1 MSKLETRCSSTS
13 FLLFFLHGSSTVVDT
28 VQKNR
33 DETGEAEQRHGAEHS
48 GHYGSNLQLFYSS

>member
-1 MSKLETRCSSTS
+1 MSELETRCSSTS
-13 FLLFFLHGSSTVVDT
+13 FFLHGSSTAVNT